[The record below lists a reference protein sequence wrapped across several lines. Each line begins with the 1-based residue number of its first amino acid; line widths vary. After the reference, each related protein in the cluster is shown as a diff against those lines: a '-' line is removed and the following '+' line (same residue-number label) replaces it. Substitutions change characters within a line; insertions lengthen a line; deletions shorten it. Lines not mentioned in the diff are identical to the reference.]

1 MLPQEFFDVATEGG
15 LLSPAVVFEGL
26 THVTLD
32 IGRKGTSA
40 VVVFVIALTG
50 IDMNK
55 VVLDGALDAAWHV
68 VIDSRESDGHADGLI
83 IAEPRTTFTL
93 HLRIVK
99 VHALNEHSVLRGINT
114 KNTVKTVLTKW
125 TYGTVAN

>member
-1 MLPQEFFDVATEGG
+1 M
-15 LLSPAVVFEGL
+15 
-26 THVTLD
+26 
-32 IGRKGTSA
+32 
-40 VVVFVIALTG
+40 VFVIALTG

-55 VVLDGALDAAWHV
+55 VVLDSALDAAWHV
-68 VIDSRESDGHADGLI
+68 VIDGGESDGHADGLI
-83 IAEPRTTFTL
+83 IAKPRTTFTL

-99 VHALNEHSVLRGINT
+99 VDTLNEHPVLRGINT